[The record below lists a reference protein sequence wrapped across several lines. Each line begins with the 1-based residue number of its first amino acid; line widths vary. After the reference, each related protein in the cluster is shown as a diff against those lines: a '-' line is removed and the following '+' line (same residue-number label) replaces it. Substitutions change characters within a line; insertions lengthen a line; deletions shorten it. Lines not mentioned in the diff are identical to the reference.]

1 MSSRRLL
8 LCLAAVATLATV
20 VLALVGQIGLAVA
33 ALSVA
38 IAAMFGWLVLWA
50 RRMNGSVGRI
60 EERVA
65 RDGAPRSATDAV
77 RADVATLS
85 RQLDQVRV
93 DQGRQADRA
102 YRQTAD
108 LASLVQRTP
117 SLTTELGRV
126 TQRLVR
132 HDRPMPELGGWA
144 MTPSTLIWILD
155 LIGTG
160 RVSRILECGSG
171 SSTVWFALALEQ
183 RGGQGRVVSLES
195 SPTYA
200 EETRR
205 RLAEL
210 DLGERA
216 DVLTAELVD
225 LELPGRP
232 PQPWFDAS
240 VLPADAVGMDLLFVD
255 GPVGSIAPE
264 ARYPALPVLGHR
276 LAADGLVVLD
286 DSARGDEQRI
296 IEQWSSQD
304 VDGRRYEVFRELD
317 RATAFRPV

>member
-1 MSSRRLL
+1 
-8 LCLAAVATLATV
+8 
-20 VLALVGQIGLAVA
+20 
-33 ALSVA
+33 
-38 IAAMFGWLVLWA
+38 
-50 RRMNGSVGRI
+50 
-60 EERVA
+60 
-65 RDGAPRSATDAV
+65 
-77 RADVATLS
+77 
-85 RQLDQVRV
+85 V

-117 SLTTELGRV
+117 SLTTELGRI

-183 RGGQGRVVSLES
+183 RGGPGRVVSLES

-200 EETRR
+200 DETRR

-210 DLGERA
+210 GLGERA
-216 DVLTAELVD
+216 DVRTAELVE

-232 PQPWFDAS
+232 PQPWFDTS
-240 VLPADAVGMDLLFVD
+240 VLPDDAVGMDLLFVD
-255 GPVGSIAPE
+255 GPVGSIARE
-264 ARYPALPVLGHR
+264 ARYPALPVLGSR
-276 LAADGLVVLD
+276 LAPDGLVVLD

-296 IEQWSSQD
+296 IEQWQDLD

-317 RATAFRPV
+317 RATAFRPVA